1 VWLGALKTSNLREAE
16 SLKMNK
22 LVVDEFQ
29 LNPNSLDIKFHF
41 GNLST
46 IGSWAR

>member
-1 VWLGALKTSNLREAE
+1 MEAE

-29 LNPNSLDIKFHF
+29 LNPNSINIKFHF